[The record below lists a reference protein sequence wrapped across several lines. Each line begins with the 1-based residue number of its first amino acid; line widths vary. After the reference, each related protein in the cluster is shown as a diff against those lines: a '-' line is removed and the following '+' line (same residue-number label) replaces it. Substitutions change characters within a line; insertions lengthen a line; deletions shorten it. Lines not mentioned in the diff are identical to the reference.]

1 MMERSR
7 LKKMHFLKRRKW
19 RRRRREHRNWPG
31 WLKQIGQRVLNLA
44 TIASLVFLGCNIY
57 RYLMTTGPWRVN
69 EIKIV
74 GCVNA
79 KEAELLNLGRL
90 DLGMEIWKLNLAEL
104 TKTLVKHPWIEKVQ
118 VRRDWSRQALII
130 EVQERIPRAMI
141 LLDDLYLVDR
151 QGKIFKKVG
160 TKEKVDLPLLTGLEG
175 KEIKNQDREGEKLIK
190 QALELLDLLAYRQ
203 IVNEHNI
210 SEINIHKQKG
220 LTIYTLD
227 KSLPIHLG
235 WGDYK
240 DKLNRLEKVLAD
252 IQKKGEEVAYVD
264 VDYPRKIIVKV
275 KEKQNMQAERPK
287 TLAPMAQKR
296 P

>member
-1 MMERSR
+1 MVGRSR
-7 LKKMHFLKRRKW
+7 LKKMGLLKRRKW
-19 RRRRREHRNWPG
+19 RRRRQGHINWPD
-31 WLKQIGQRVLNLA
+31 WLKHIGQRALNLA
-44 TIASLVFLGCNIY
+44 TIASLVFLGSNIY
-57 RYLMTTGPWRVN
+57 RYITLTTQWRVH

-74 GCVNA
+74 GCINA
-79 KEAELLNLGRL
+79 KEAELLDLARL

-104 TKTLVKHPWIEKVQ
+104 TKSLVKHPWIEKVQ

-141 LLDDLYLVDR
+141 ILDDLYLVDS

-160 TKEKVDLPLLTGLEG
+160 AKEKVDLPLLTGLGG
-175 KEIKNQDREGEKLIK
+175 KEIKNQDKEREELIR

-203 IVNEHNI
+203 IINEYNI
-210 SEINIHKQKG
+210 SEINLHKQRG
-220 LTIYTLD
+220 LTIYTLE

-264 VDYPRKIIVKV
+264 VNYPRKIIVKV
-275 KEKQNMQAERPK
+275 KEKQNMPAERPK
-287 TLAPMAQKR
+287 ASAQMAHR
-296 P
+296 HP